1 MLEKDIVSIGG
12 WNPGEKMTKE
22 YALGVIDY
30 IRQFYRRLYYQPQMK
45 PFNTKEG
52 YEGELQVLNGLKE
65 FIEDAVAE

>member
-1 MLEKDIVSIGG
+1 MKEPKISE

-30 IRQFYRRLYYQPQMK
+30 IKQFHRRLYYQPQMK

-52 YEGELQVLNGLKE
+52 YEASIEELNGLRE
-65 FIEDAVAE
+65 IIEVSI